1 MPHIYIAVSIVLGAL
16 VLLGIRWMSSPKTA
30 VRGNRLSAL
39 SMLAAVV
46 LVLWYQDI
54 INLPLLWMAIALGSL
69 IGYIM
74 AVRATMLQMPQMV
87 ALFNGLG
94 GGASLLVALI
104 EILENYAGM
113 PLFNQVAS
121 QLALIIGG
129 VTLSGSIIAALK
141 LDRRIAQQ
149 PVILKG
155 HSILANTTIALALAL
170 AITTFFTG
178 IPMAVL
184 LSVAIVLLALL
195 YGVLFAIR
203 IGGADMPITISLLNS
218 FSGLAGAIC
227 GFTIEEPL
235 LIAVGAIV
243 GASGLILTQIMC
255 QAMNRSLAHVFSG
268 SNAQY
273 TADPDETDPESEA
286 VTEETAVEVK
296 EEETF
301 EQILKNAQ
309 KVIVIPGYG
318 LALAQAQE
326 KVKELLD
333 FWEAQGVEV
342 KFAIHPV
349 AGRMPGHMNVL
360 LAEVDVP
367 YDKLCEMDQIN
378 PEFAETDLAVVIG
391 ACDVVNP
398 AANTVEGTPIYGM
411 PVLNVEEA
419 RHVFIYNLDLNPG
432 YSGVENPLYKM
443 KHVRLCLGDAKE
455 TLGQLLKELT
465 RIFE

>member
-195 YGVLFAIR
+195 YGVLLLFAS
-203 IGGADMPITISLLNS
+203 A
-218 FSGLAGAIC
+218 AQIC
-227 GFTIEEPL
+227 RSPFHC
-235 LIAVGAIV
+235 
-243 GASGLILTQIMC
+243 LTHFPGW
-255 QAMNRSLAHVFSG
+255 R
-268 SNAQY
+268 
-273 TADPDETDPESEA
+273 
-286 VTEETAVEVK
+286 
-296 EEETF
+296 
-301 EQILKNAQ
+301 EQSAALPSKN
-309 KVIVIPGYG
+309 P
-318 LALAQAQE
+318 
-326 KVKELLD
+326 
-333 FWEAQGVEV
+333 
-342 KFAIHPV
+342 
-349 AGRMPGHMNVL
+349 
-360 LAEVDVP
+360 
-367 YDKLCEMDQIN
+367 C
-378 PEFAETDLAVVIG
+378 
-391 ACDVVNP
+391 
-398 AANTVEGTPIYGM
+398 
-411 PVLNVEEA
+411 
-419 RHVFIYNLDLNPG
+419 
-432 YSGVENPLYKM
+432 
-443 KHVRLCLGDAKE
+443 
-455 TLGQLLKELT
+455 
-465 RIFE
+465 